1 MRHAYILHLN
11 VIQIEASHK
20 KKMSIWKM
28 FHSLHS
34 FHDADFAYRL
44 VMFIPI
50 SMHVKY
56 KLSSASGEFFSSPA
70 FNISDVDK
78 TENTKATW
86 NLKKRFNDAWNQLTM
101 YRVWLKF
108 VLNLSQVPRIS
119 NTCSPFFSSSFS
131 LSLSRPLLCACTASN
146 SMKKKLYCHCMNS
159 CCMCVIGV
167 SFGSWWNCFLVH
179 VPSSHILFG
188 NFKKHP
194 EHAWKPKWQEPFNE
208 VPYLR
213 FTLVVFVTSR

>member
-56 KLSSASGEFFSSPA
+56 KLSSASGEFFRSPA

-119 NTCSPFFSSSFS
+119 NTCSPFFFR
-131 LSLSRPLLCACTASN
+131 RPLLCACAASN
-146 SMKKKLYCHCMNS
+146 SMKEKIVLSLHEFLLYVRNWCVFWVLMKLFPRSRSLLTHT
-159 CCMCVIGV
+159 
-167 SFGSWWNCFLVH
+167 L
-179 VPSSHILFG
+179 
-188 NFKKHP
+188 
-194 EHAWKPKWQEPFNE
+194 WQFQKAP
-208 VPYLR
+208 R
-213 FTLVVFVTSR
+213 AR